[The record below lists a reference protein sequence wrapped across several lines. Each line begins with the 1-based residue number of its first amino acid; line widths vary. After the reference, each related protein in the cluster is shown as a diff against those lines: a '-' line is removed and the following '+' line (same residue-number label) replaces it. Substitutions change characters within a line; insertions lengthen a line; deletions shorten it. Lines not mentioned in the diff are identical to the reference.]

1 VLPPLYNRPT
11 LWGNKGR
18 NRPPWRAAG
27 SWLVRL
33 IWTAGIV
40 AGLFVLAA
48 VAALAGGDESPS
60 YQIDPAH
67 TGGQPADG
75 LRAPLGL
82 VWSRDLGGPVSYP
95 LIEGGR
101 AYVTVADTGTNGS
114 RLFALDLAT
123 GAVVWGPIELG
134 GLYNFSGA
142 AYDGGRIFAVNFQG
156 LLTAYDAT
164 TGAQAWSVQLTG
176 QSSFTTQPAAYQGI
190 VYLSGA
196 GSGGTLYAVNETNG
210 SVIWTAPVLNGDH
223 SIPAVTADGV
233 YVSYA
238 CDQAYDFNPTTGA
251 LIWHHTSTCEGG
263 GGKTVALYGGRVY
276 TRDFNSGNLI
286 LAAQTGAQVG
296 TFPITV
302 PYGYTIPIPAFSG
315 SMGYFFDS
323 AQLRGVDLGT
333 GTTVWSFAGDGRLSS
348 APLVV
353 GGYVYIGSTSGNLYA
368 LNLATGALAG
378 TINVGS
384 GFAFPDEANALQLTG
399 LSAGE
404 GYLLAPAGNRLVAL
418 TSVVTLSPASGV
430 AFASQLVG
438 TASQAQPVTVTNHGA
453 AAVTLSPISANGDFS
468 TTDNCPASLPAG
480 ATCSVQV
487 TFTPTASG
495 LRTGTL
501 SVPVSVYSTPQT
513 LALSGFGVNAVLDHI
528 TVSPSQATVT
538 AGTGQAFTVEGYDSS
553 GTDLGDLTADA
564 AFSIQDSS
572 GSCAGATCTDTVV
585 GTHSV
590 TAVVAGKSA
599 TATLG
604 VLPGP
609 ANHITIS
616 PSSATITA
624 GGSQSYTDRAFDAYG
639 NDLGDVTQQSVFTLI
654 TPSYPSPL
662 ACPNATCSTIYA
674 TQPLYGDSVQASYT
688 PSAGTALTSLSPL
701 AVVPGPIDHLVISP
715 TNDTIAAGVPVGYYV
730 YSADVYGNRI
740 ADVSGSAQ
748 FTITSP
754 GTCHGSGCT
763 STKSG
768 SYLVT
773 AAYSGLTITASLTIV
788 PDFPTTLVVSPAAGI
803 AAAGSGQAFTALG
816 YDEYGNSFGDETSA
830 TAFSVQNGTCTGNVC
845 TSTTATAPGTYDTVT
860 ASWKWSQYFSAL
872 TGTAQLTI
880 VPGPAHS
887 VVLTGPSSSIAG
899 NAVTITARAADAY
912 GNDIG
917 DVSSQASFS
926 IAPEGTCQANTCIP
940 TKAGIHTITG
950 TYQGASGT
958 LGLVVTAGPVAS
970 LKLAP
975 SNATITVGGSQSYS
989 AEGFD
994 QYGNDVGDVTPAT
1007 TFTVAGSPCSGNVC
1021 TPASASANAVEV
1033 DGSYQAAAGK
1043 ASLLVRPIAATV
1055 DQVSAA
1061 AESPNTSIQFS
1072 DTIRVSARVTL
1083 ASTCCGAAG
1092 GTVTF
1097 STGQV
1102 TVTVPIS
1109 LAAGTSSAVVSADYP
1124 LSAAA
1129 LPGGAGTYTLSAT
1142 YQSSSVNYAGAAGAA
1157 SLTVLREAAS
1167 MSFGAPYYVA
1177 VTTTPTLAVNV
1188 DQRDPAGD
1196 AQYID
1201 YAVTPVWVRF
1211 DVFTPG
1217 AASPTQTVYAQLR
1230 DAANWSTTGLGM
1242 AVVTLSAPL
1251 PDGVYEVVAGIVAG
1265 STSPA
1270 GNSSTYLASDLLRV
1284 YLTSA
1289 PSTSNFGAGAGC
1301 VNPDSTSNTG
1311 TRNGYFGFW
1320 LKPGKTPAGT
1330 VTYTY
1335 RISMDVGG
1343 GNMRDVDVEV
1353 TSTSVASLNL
1363 HSGGGGGTVAASG
1376 KFSVRYL
1383 DAITGV
1389 DYTSFDFAGGS
1400 YQVNATDGGAAADKY
1415 QIVLN
1420 RPDGTVFHSSSS
1432 SQQVIAGGVITVKS

>member
-1 VLPPLYNRPT
+1 MR
-11 LWGNKGR
+11 GNKRR
-18 NRPPWRAAG
+18 NRPAWRAAG
-27 SWLVRL
+27 SWFVRL

-40 AGLFVLAA
+40 AGLLVLAA

-60 YQIDPAH
+60 YQIDQSH
-67 TGGQPADG
+67 TGGQPTDG

-82 VWSRDLGGPVSYP
+82 VWSRDLGGAVSYP

-123 GAVVWGPIELG
+123 GAVDWGPIELG

-176 QSSFTTQPAAYQGI
+176 QSSFTTQPVAYQGI

-196 GSGGTLYAVNETNG
+196 GSGGTLYAVSETNG
-210 SVIWTAPVLNGDH
+210 SVVWTAPVMNGDH

-251 LIWHHTSTCEGG
+251 LIWHHTSNCEGG
-263 GGKTVALYGGRVY
+263 GGKTVALYAGRVY

-286 LAAQTGAQVG
+286 LDAQTGAQVG

-323 AQLRGVDLGT
+323 AQLRGIDLGT

-348 APLVV
+348 APLVA
-353 GGYVYIGSTSGNLYA
+353 GRYVYIGSTSGNLYA
-368 LNLATGALAG
+368 LDLATGAPAG

-384 GFAFPDEANALQLTG
+384 GFAFPDEADALQLAG

-418 TSVVTLSPASGV
+418 TSAVTLAPASGL
-430 AFASQLVG
+430 AFPSQLVG
-438 TASQAQPVTVTNHGA
+438 TASQARPVTVVNHSTV
-453 AAVTLSPISANGDFS
+453 AVTLSPISATGDFS
-468 TTDNCPASLPAG
+468 TADNCPASLAAG
-480 ATCSVQV
+480 ASCTVQV
-487 TFTPTASG
+487 TFSPAAPG
-495 LRTGTL
+495 LRTGAL

-513 LALSGFGVNAVLDHI
+513 LQLSGFGVNAVLDHI
-528 TVSPSQATVT
+528 TLSPTQATVT
-538 AGTGQAFTVEGYDSS
+538 AGTSQAFTVEGYDSS

-585 GTHSV
+585 GMHTV
-590 TAVVAGKSA
+590 AAVVAGKSA
-599 TATLG
+599 TAALR

-609 ANHITIS
+609 ADHITIS
-616 PSSATITA
+616 PTSATITA

-654 TPSYPSPL
+654 THNYASPL
-662 ACPNATCSTIYA
+662 PCPNATCSTIYA
-674 TQPLYGDSVQASYT
+674 TIPLYGDSVQASYT
-688 PSAGTALTSLSPL
+688 PPGGTTLTALTPL
-701 AVVPGPIDHLVISP
+701 IVVPGPIDHLVISP
-715 TNDTIAAGVPVGYYV
+715 GNDTIAAGVPVGYFV
-730 YSADVYGNRI
+730 YSADVYGNQI

-754 GTCHGSGCT
+754 GTCNRSSCT
-763 STKSG
+763 SKTTG
-768 SYLVT
+768 NYVVT
-773 AAYSGLTITASLTIV
+773 VTYSGFTITASLAIV
-788 PDFPTTLVVSPAAGI
+788 PDFPTTLVVSPAAAT
-803 AAAGSGQAFTALG
+803 AAAGNGQAYTDVG

-830 TAFSVQNGTCTGNVC
+830 STFSVQNGTCTGNVC
-845 TSTTATAPGTYDTVT
+845 TSTTVTAPGTYDTVT
-860 ASWKWSQYFSAL
+860 GSWKWSQYFSAL

-887 VVLTGPSSSIAG
+887 VALTGPSSSIAG
-899 NAVTITARAADAY
+899 NAVTISARAADAY

-917 DVSSQASFS
+917 DVSGQASFS
-926 IAPEGTCQANTCIP
+926 IAPDGSCQANMCTP
-940 TKAGIHTITG
+940 AKAGAHTITA

-958 LGLVVTAGPVAS
+958 FGLVVTAGPVAS
-970 LKLAP
+970 LQLAP
-975 SNATITVGGSQSYS
+975 ANATITVGGSQAYS

-994 QYGNDVGDVTPAT
+994 QAGDDVGDVTPAT
-1007 TFTVAGSPCSGNVC
+1007 IFTVAGSPCSGNVC
-1021 TPASASANAVEV
+1021 TPANASPNALEV
-1033 DGSYQAAAGK
+1033 DGSYQGAAGK
-1043 ASLLVRPIAATV
+1043 ASLVVRPVSVTV

-1072 DTIRVSARVTL
+1072 DTVRVSARVTL
-1083 ASTCCGAAG
+1083 GSTCCGAAG

-1097 STGQV
+1097 STGNV
-1102 TVTVPIS
+1102 AVTVPVS
-1109 LAAGTSSAVVSADYP
+1109 LPAGTSLAVVSADYP

-1129 LPGGAGTYTLSAT
+1129 LPGGAGAYTLSAT
-1142 YQSSSVNYAGAAGAA
+1142 YQSSSVNYAVATGSV

-1167 MSFGAPYYVA
+1167 MTFGAPYYVA
-1177 VTTTPTLAVNV
+1177 DSTRPTLAVNV

-1201 YAVTPVWVRF
+1201 YAVT
-1211 DVFTPG
+1211 
-1217 AASPTQTVYAQLR
+1217 
-1230 DAANWSTTGLGM
+1230 
-1242 AVVTLSAPL
+1242 
-1251 PDGVYEVVAGIVAG
+1251 
-1265 STSPA
+1265 
-1270 GNSSTYLASDLLRV
+1270 
-1284 YLTSA
+1284 
-1289 PSTSNFGAGAGC
+1289 
-1301 VNPDSTSNTG
+1301 
-1311 TRNGYFGFW
+1311 
-1320 LKPGKTPAGT
+1320 
-1330 VTYTY
+1330 
-1335 RISMDVGG
+1335 
-1343 GNMRDVDVEV
+1343 
-1353 TSTSVASLNL
+1353 
-1363 HSGGGGGTVAASG
+1363 
-1376 KFSVRYL
+1376 
-1383 DAITGV
+1383 
-1389 DYTSFDFAGGS
+1389 
-1400 YQVNATDGGAAADKY
+1400 
-1415 QIVLN
+1415 
-1420 RPDGTVFHSSSS
+1420 
-1432 SQQVIAGGVITVKS
+1432 

>member
-1 VLPPLYNRPT
+1 MGSPRYNRAA
-11 LWGNKGR
+11 LGGNKGR
-18 NRPPWRAAG
+18 NRPVWRTAG
-27 SWLVRL
+27 SWCVRL
-33 IWTAGIV
+33 VWTVAIV
-40 AGLFVLAA
+40 AGLLVLAA
-48 VAALAGGDESPS
+48 VVALGDESPS

-67 TGGQPADG
+67 TGAQPADG

-82 VWSRDLGGPVSYP
+82 VWSRDLGGAVSYP

-101 AYVTVADTGTNGS
+101 AYVTVADSGTNGS
-114 RLFALDLAT
+114 RLFALDLAS

-134 GLYNFSGA
+134 GSYNFSGA

-164 TGAQAWSVQLTG
+164 NGAQAWSVQLTG

-196 GSGGTLYAVNETNG
+196 GSGGTLYAVSETNG

-251 LIWHHTSTCEGG
+251 LIWHHTSNCEGG
-263 GGKTVALYGGRVY
+263 GGRTVALYGGRVY

-286 LAAQTGAQVG
+286 LDAQTGAQVG

-323 AQLRGVDLGT
+323 AQLHGVDLAT
-333 GTTVWSFAGDGRLSS
+333 GNTLWTFAGDGRLSS
-348 APLVV
+348 APIVA
-353 GGYVYIGSTSGNLYA
+353 GADVYIGSTSGNVYA
-368 LNLATGALAG
+368 LDSVSGALVG
-378 TINVGS
+378 TINAGS
-384 GFAFPDEANALQLTG
+384 GIGFPDESDALQLAG

-404 GYLLAPAGNRLVAL
+404 GYLLVPATNRLVAL
-418 TSVVTLSPASGV
+418 TSAVRLTPSSL
-430 AFASQLVG
+430 AFPSQFVG
-438 TASQAQPVTVTNHGA
+438 TTSQPETVTVTNYSA
-453 AAVTLSPISANGDFS
+453 SAVNVASITASGDFS
-468 TTDNCPASLPAG
+468 RSTTCPSSLAAG
-480 ATCSVQV
+480 ASCTVQV
-487 TFTPTASG
+487 MFSPTASG
-495 LRTGTL
+495 PLTGTL
-501 SVPVSVYSTPQT
+501 SVRVGVYSTPLT
-513 LALSGFGVNAVLDHI
+513 AALSGIGVSAVLDHI
-528 TVSPSQATVT
+528 VVSPAQATVT
-538 AGTGQAFTVEGYDSS
+538 AGAGQAYTVEGFNSA
-553 GTDLGDLTADA
+553 GNDLGDMTGSS
-564 AFSIQDSS
+564 AFSIQDGT
-572 GSCAGATCTDTVV
+572 GSCAGATCTDTTT
-585 GTHSV
+585 GTHTV
-590 TAVVAGKSA
+590 VAVDAGKSA
-599 TATLG
+599 TALLT
-604 VLPGP
+604 VTPGP

-654 TPSYPSPL
+654 TPSYASPL

-688 PSAGTALTSLSPL
+688 PSGGSVLTALSPL

-754 GTCHGSGCT
+754 GACNRSSCS
-763 STKSG
+763 STKTG
-768 SYLVT
+768 SYVVT
-773 AAYSGLTITASLTIV
+773 VTYSGLTITASLTIV
-788 PDFPTTLVVSPAAGI
+788 PDFPTTLVVSPAAAT
-803 AAAGSGQAFTALG
+803 AAAGSGQAYTDVG

-830 TAFSVQNGTCTGNVC
+830 STFSVQNGTCTGNVC
-845 TSTTATAPGTYDTVT
+845 TSTSATAPGTHDTVT
-860 ASWKWSQYFSAL
+860 GSWKWSQYFSAL

-887 VVLTGPSSSIAG
+887 VTLTGPSSSIAG
-899 NAVTITARAADAY
+899 NAVTISARAADVY

-917 DVSSQASFS
+917 DVSSQATFS
-926 IAPEGTCQANTCIP
+926 IAPDGSCQANTCTP
-940 TKAGIHTITG
+940 TKAGAHTITG
-950 TYQGASGT
+950 TYQDAAGT

-970 LKLAP
+970 LQLAP
-975 SNATITVGGSQSYS
+975 ANATITVGGSQAYS

-994 QYGNDVGDVTPAT
+994 QYGNDVGDVTAAT
-1007 TFTVAGSPCSGNVC
+1007 TFTLAGSPCGGNVC
-1021 TPASASANAVEV
+1021 TPASASPNALEV

-1043 ASLLVRPIAATV
+1043 ASLVVLPVGVTV
-1055 DQVSAA
+1055 DQVSAM

-1072 DTIRVSARVTL
+1072 DTVRVSARVTL
-1083 ASTCCGAAG
+1083 ASACCGAAG
-1092 GTVTF
+1092 GSVTF
-1097 STGQV
+1097 STGTV
-1102 TVTVPIS
+1102 AVTVPIS
-1109 LAAGTSSAVVSADYP
+1109 LPAGTSSAVVSADYP

-1129 LPGGAGTYTLSAT
+1129 VPGGAGAYTLSAT
-1142 YQSSSVNYAGAAGAA
+1142 YQSSSVNYAGAIGSV

-1167 MSFGAPYYVA
+1167 MTFGAPYYVA
-1177 VTTTPTLAVNV
+1177 DTTSPTLAVNV

-1196 AQYID
+1196 ARYID
-1201 YAVTPVWVRF
+1201 YAVTPVWIRF

-1217 AASPTQTVYAQLR
+1217 ASSPRQTGYVRLS
-1230 DAANWSTTGLGM
+1230 DAPNWSTTGLGM
-1242 AVVTLSAPL
+1242 ARVTLASSL

-1284 YLTSA
+1284 YVTSA
-1289 PSTSNFGAGAGC
+1289 PSMSNFAAGAGF
-1301 VNPDSTSNTG
+1301 VNPDATSNTG
-1311 TRNGYFGFW
+1311 TRNGYFGFF
-1320 LKPGKTPAGT
+1320 LKPGKTPTGT
-1330 VTYTY
+1330 VAYTY

-1343 GNMRDVDVEV
+1343 GNLREVDVEV

-1363 HSGGGGGTVAASG
+1363 RSGGGGGTVAATG

-1389 DYTSFDFAGGS
+1389 DYTAFDFTGGS
-1400 YQVNATDGGAAADKY
+1400 YQLNATDGGAAGDKY
-1415 QIVLN
+1415 QIVLK
-1420 RPDGTVFHSSSS
+1420 RPDGTAFHSSSS
-1432 SQQVIAGGVITVKS
+1432 AQLLIVGGAITVKS